1 MIKINKISPI
11 DSNSNYK
18 KVSDLEEDFLSKF
31 RKNTK
36 PEDLIKGFIKNNICR
51 SFKNASNIQLDI
63 LNYLEIE
70 FPNIIKARPKELEK
84 IIRIFKQNNWQKEI
98 FCNGG
103 KISCG
108 ECKSPKKCKGKT
120 TKFGVELLYIL
131 GYEERFRGNINR
143 GLWLTKQLNIKVCP
157 YCNAQNTLITEKG
170 YGKEIIKF
178 QLDHFYPKSEFPYL
192 SISLYN
198 LIPSCANCNLTKS
211 SKGLNRI
218 THYNPH
224 DMDLANKSK
233 FNLVYDP
240 SPSKLTVKGIK
251 NQILNIQFKA
261 KYKDPLDIV
270 KNHNEMYHID
280 GVYNRHKD
288 VAEELLLLKIIYSKM
303 QASMHLKIE
312 GLFSKKIDYYNFL
325 LRNYYLKQDILK
337 RPLSKL
343 TQDIAKQLKIL
354 K

>member
-11 DSNSNYK
+11 DSNSKYK

-36 PEDLIKGFIKNNICR
+36 PEDLLDEYIRLNKTK
-51 SFKNASNIQLDI
+51 SLSNIQVDI
-63 LNYLEIE
+63 LDYLCFNFET
-70 FPNIIKARPKELEK
+70 IIKVNPKGLEK
-84 IIRIFKQNNWQKEI
+84 IILKFKHEYWQKEV
-98 FCNGG
+98 FCEGS
-103 KISCG
+103 KTSCVH
-108 ECKSPKKCKGKT
+108 CKDSKKCKGKT
-120 TKFGVELLYIL
+120 TKFGTELLYIL
-131 GYEERFRGNINR
+131 GYKERFRGNINR

-157 YCNAQNTLITEKG
+157 YCNAQNTVITEKK
-170 YGKEIIKF
+170 YGKEIMKF
-178 QLDHFYPKSEFPYL
+178 QLDHFFPKSEFPYL

-211 SKGLNRI
+211 YKNLNRI
-218 THYNPH
+218 TYYNPH

-233 FNLVYDP
+233 FNLIYDP
-240 SPSKLTVKGIK
+240 NPSKLTVTGIK
-251 NQILNIQFKA
+251 NQKLEIQFKA
-261 KYKDPLDIV
+261 RYKDPLNIV
-270 KNHNEMYHID
+270 KNHNEMYHIE

-288 VAEELLLLKIIYSKM
+288 IAEELLLLKIIYSKI
-303 QASMHLKIE
+303 QVSMHLKIE

-325 LRNYYLKQDILK
+325 LRSYYLKQDILK

>member
-1 MIKINKISPI
+1 MIKINKIYPI
-11 DSNSNYK
+11 DSKSKYK
-18 KVSDLEEDFLSKF
+18 KVSDLEDDFLSKF
-31 RKNTK
+31 RKNKK
-36 PEDLIKGFIKNNICR
+36 PEDLLDDYIKNNQ
-51 SFKNASNIQLDI
+51 SKKLSNKQVDI
-63 LNYLEIE
+63 LDYLYIN
-70 FPNIIKARPKELEK
+70 FPTVIKATPRKLEK
-84 IIRIFKQNNWQKEI
+84 IIEKFKQKDWQKEV
-98 FCNGG
+98 FCDGG
-103 KISCG
+103 KTSCN

-120 TKFGVELLYIL
+120 TKFGEEILHIL
-131 GYEERFRGNINR
+131 GYKDRFRGNIDR

-157 YCNAQNTLITEKG
+157 YCNAHNTLITEKK
-170 YGKEIIKF
+170 YGKEIMKF
-178 QLDHFYPKSEFPYL
+178 QLDHFFPKSEYPYL

-211 SKGLNRI
+211 SKSLNRI
-218 THYNPH
+218 THYNPY

-233 FNLVYDP
+233 FHLDYGP
-240 SPSKLTVKGIK
+240 TPSKLTVKGVK
-251 NQILNIQFKA
+251 KQELEIQFKA
-261 KYKDPLDIV
+261 RYKDPLDIV

-303 QASMHLKIE
+303 QASMHLKIK
-312 GLFSKKIDYYNFL
+312 GLFSNKVDYYNFL

-343 TQDIAKQLKIL
+343 SQDIAEQLKIL